1 MKLKRQQ
8 QGLATLEFAIIGS
21 LLLTILFGIC
31 DMGILL
37 CDKALITNASRE
49 ATRSGI
55 VLRTTLLTDIQI
67 KAVATNYCSVLIN
80 SVKGVTP
87 AVTVTHLAADA
98 IGLPLKVNVTY
109 NYSYFVL
116 NNLLGLTNPITL
128 SATSTMYYE

>member
-1 MKLKRQQ
+1 MKLQRQQ
-8 QGLATLEFAIIGS
+8 QGLATLEFAIVGS

-37 CDKALITNASRE
+37 CNKALITNASRE

-55 VLRTTLLTDIQI
+55 VYRATLLTDTQI
-67 KAVATNYCSVLIN
+67 KAVATNYCSDLIN
-80 SVKGVTP
+80 SVAGVTP
-87 AVTVTHLAADA
+87 TVTVTHLAADA

-116 NNLLGLTNPITL
+116 NTLIGLPNPITL
-128 SATSTMYYE
+128 SATSTMYQE

>member
-8 QGLATLEFAIIGS
+8 QGLATVEFAIVGT

-31 DMGILL
+31 DMAILL
-37 CDKALITNASRE
+37 CDQAIITNASWG
-49 ATRSGI
+49 ATRSG
-55 VLRTTLLTDIQI
+55 VVYKVPQLTDTQIQ
-67 KAVATNYCSVLIN
+67 AVATNYCSDLMN
-80 SVKGVTP
+80 SKTGITP
-87 AVTVTHLAADA
+87 TVTVTHLTKDA

-116 NNLLGLTNPITL
+116 NKLIGLPNPITL